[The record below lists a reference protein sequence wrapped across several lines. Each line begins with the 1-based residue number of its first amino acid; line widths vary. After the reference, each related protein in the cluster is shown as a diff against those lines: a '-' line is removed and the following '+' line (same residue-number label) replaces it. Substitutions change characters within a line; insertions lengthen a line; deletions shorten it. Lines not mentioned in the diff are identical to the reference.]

1 MELYN
6 GSIFIIYIGVI
17 FNGISY
23 MLSRRYVMAK
33 SSKVKYVNKKGVV
46 VNHYRINGT
55 KEEHRSDI
63 EKIKQEI
70 DLRYGFNVL
79 YKRKDNKQ
87 LEFDF

>member
-1 MELYN
+1 
-6 GSIFIIYIGVI
+6 
-17 FNGISY
+17 
-23 MLSRRYVMAK
+23 MAK
-33 SSKVKYVNKKGVV
+33 NSKIKYVNKKGVV